1 MFFAC
6 WGRQQLVC
14 LRRRFE
20 IRSSSLL
27 GNTKRATPA
36 SSAASTRMAV
46 ASVRRRSFIRQASGV
61 TLLLARRDAGRQVHD
76 RVRAGDGGLHSR
88 RVEQVEVAAAARVD
102 LVACIA
108 QE

>member
-1 MFFAC
+1 
-6 WGRQQLVC
+6 
-14 LRRRFE
+14 
-20 IRSSSLL
+20 
-27 GNTKRATPA
+27 
-36 SSAASTRMAV
+36 
-46 ASVRRRSFIRQASGV
+46 
-61 TLLLARRDAGRQVHD
+61 VHD